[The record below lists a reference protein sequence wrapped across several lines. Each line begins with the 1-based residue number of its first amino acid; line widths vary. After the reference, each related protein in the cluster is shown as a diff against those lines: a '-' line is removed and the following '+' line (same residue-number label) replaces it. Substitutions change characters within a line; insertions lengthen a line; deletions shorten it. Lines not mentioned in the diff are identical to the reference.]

1 MRSVDIED
9 RMKLLLKIRWAV
21 VEARLDANESDDLSG
36 TQIAE
41 HLEET
46 IGIIDDALM
55 PLYKQRDMK

>member
-1 MRSVDIED
+1 MRPIDIED